1 MPSVISFFVA
11 WHWGKIIPILGTSN
25 TTVLCINQLRAN
37 IGGYGPTEDTVGGKG
52 IKYAATVRMEVRSP
66 NSGMIGTAEKPSG
79 IRSKVKIAKNK
90 LAAPYRTAEPCKK
103 ERSFWSSSMPYS
115 YQYLKYVSLWI

>member
-1 MPSVISFFVA
+1 MPG
-11 WHWGKIIPILGTSN
+11 HWGKIIPILGTSN

-66 NSGMIGTAEKPSG
+66 KSGMIGTAEKPSG

-103 ERSFWSSSMPYS
+103 ERSFWSSSIFISIFEVCESVNLEISKHPR
-115 YQYLKYVSLWI
+115 LI